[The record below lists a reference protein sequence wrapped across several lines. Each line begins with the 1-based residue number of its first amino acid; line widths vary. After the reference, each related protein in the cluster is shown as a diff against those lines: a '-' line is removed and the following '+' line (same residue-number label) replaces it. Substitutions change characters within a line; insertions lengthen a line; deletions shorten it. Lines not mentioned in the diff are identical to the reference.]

1 MFILKVIT
9 LQLLFMTILAAESPQ
24 AHPQTLKVVFTTWK
38 PYSYMEQD
46 NAAGYEMDILAK
58 VAEKI
63 GIQLQYL
70 NLPWKRCLY
79 MLKNKNADL
88 LISALDTPDRH
99 NYMIYTREH
108 ISKSETA
115 LFTLKNRKIDFT
127 GDLNDLKKYSIGT
140 TAGFSYG
147 ELFDQNTEL
156 NKIESYS
163 TELMV
168 KRVLNSSTQLGIGNT
183 LVVSNV
189 LANNK
194 KSPQIVFLAPL
205 IHSQKLY
212 ACFAKKNGYEK
223 LALRFSEAL
232 KEFKKTDDY
241 KIIQKRY
248 GIAE

>member
-9 LQLLFMTILAAESPQ
+9 LQLLFITILAAESPQ
-24 AHPQTLKVVFTTWK
+24 TYPQALKVVFTTWK
-38 PYSYMEQD
+38 PYSYVEQG
-46 NAAGYEMDILAK
+46 NAAGYEVDILTKIAK
-58 VAEKI
+58 KM

-88 LISALDTPDRH
+88 LISALDTLERRS
-99 NYMIYTREH
+99 YMIYPQEH

-115 LFTLKNRKIDFT
+115 LFTLKTRKIDFT
-127 GDLNDLKKYSIGT
+127 GDLNDIKEYSIGT

-147 ELFDQNTEL
+147 EQFDKNTEL

-168 KRVLNSSTQLGIGNT
+168 RRVLNSSTQLGIGNT
-183 LVVSNV
+183 LVVSGI
-189 LANNK
+189 ANNK
-194 KSPQIVFLAPL
+194 KSPQVVFLAPI

-212 ACFAKKNGYEK
+212 ACFAKKKGYEK
-223 LALRFSEAL
+223 LALRFSAAL
-232 KEFKKTDDY
+232 KEFKKTDDF